1 VIGRRDMEVEKR
13 LTKIRDRDRERKT
26 ETERQSETRHIDK
39 HTHTERW

>member
-1 VIGRRDMEVEKR
+1 MIGRRDMEVEKR

-39 HTHTERW
+39 QTHTERW